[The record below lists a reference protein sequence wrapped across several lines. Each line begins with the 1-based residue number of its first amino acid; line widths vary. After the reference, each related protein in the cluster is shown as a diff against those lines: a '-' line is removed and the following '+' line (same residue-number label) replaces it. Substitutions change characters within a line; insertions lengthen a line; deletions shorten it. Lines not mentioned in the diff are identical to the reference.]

1 MQEWILQHWLPQVE
15 CRRGEEGSL
24 CFSLRLPKMFSLW
37 SWICIAIL
45 IFYKSIHMKKNDT
58 QDHCL
63 TVTSVNPLSVFAEVR
78 SPIGVWERC
87 HEYALLKLKDR
98 RFSFYFPLL
107 CKIGQCFEV
116 KFKRSKQM
124 QISIPL
130 WAHFEKRIILLQKW
144 ICMKYDRSSGRF

>member
-1 MQEWILQHWLPQVE
+1 
-15 CRRGEEGSL
+15 
-24 CFSLRLPKMFSLW
+24 
-37 SWICIAIL
+37 
-45 IFYKSIHMKKNDT
+45 MKKNDT

-130 WAHFEKRIILLQKW
+130 
-144 ICMKYDRSSGRF
+144 